1 MRARARLRAHGE
13 TLACW
18 TLGAVALWSLVPG
31 ATGFAQLILTGAA
44 GACTG
49 AAVQL
54 AGNCLMGG
62 A

>member
-1 MRARARLRAHGE
+1 MIRRRLRAHGE

-31 ATGFAQLILTGAA
+31 AAGFGQLVLTGLA

-54 AGNCLMGG
+54 AANCLTGG
-62 A
+62 VA

>member
-1 MRARARLRAHGE
+1 MTIRRRLRAHGE

-18 TLGAVALWSLVPG
+18 ALGAVALWALASG
-31 ATGFAQLILTGAA
+31 ATGVGQLVLTGLA